1 MFEMQDH
8 VPAAFSATVQTV
20 TVHLRQ
26 NAHEPTRV
34 TVQFGE
40 RAMEQIPVDLLR
52 RLFGITRLWDVPLEF
67 LEEPSPVEGLIEITA
82 EAEQGYS
89 RLMLSPEVLV
99 ASH

>member
-20 TVHLRQ
+20 TVR
-26 NAHEPTRV
+26 
-34 TVQFGE
+34 FGE